1 MILNFSTKQHCPGST
16 KKKLNILM
24 GQSAEGQWKYRQWYN
39 DKKDKRQKGKL

>member
-16 KKKLNILM
+16 KKNLNILM
-24 GQSAEGQWKYRQWYN
+24 GQSEGQWKYIQWYN